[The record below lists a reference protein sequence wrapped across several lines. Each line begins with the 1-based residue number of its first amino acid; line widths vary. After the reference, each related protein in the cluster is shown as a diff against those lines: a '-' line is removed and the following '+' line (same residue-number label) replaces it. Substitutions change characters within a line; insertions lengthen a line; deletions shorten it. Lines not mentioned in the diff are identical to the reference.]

1 MPRRMAQGGFYQPDG
16 KAWGYGP
23 TREPLLPPLD
33 DLAYGTRDGRVPDVV
48 QGSSTRYIDWL
59 LHGGGDNAPNFDSR
73 LDRRANGGIT
83 MGEPVIVG
91 DPKGSAPSTPNVEMA
106 APVMDNGQMG
116 MAVMPAD
123 KMEESA
129 ESPAYQE
136 GYAAQMQGQPDPQRM
151 KADKEY
157 LAGVMACQAASQARG
172 GQQQSGGMP
181 MAADGGV
188 FSNTVYSPTDI
199 ANAPSLQKLAGNLGT
214 GFGQT
219 GLDYT
224 IPGAG
229 GAGIPQANRANIT
242 TLSRMLPSELGFT
255 QGVVETPREMGGLGL
270 DWTDYLAG
278 AKRSA
283 PTGAAFSGATVY
295 G

>member
-1 MPRRMAQGGFYQPDG
+1 MPRRMAQ
-16 KAWGYGP
+16 
-23 TREPLLPPLD
+23 
-33 DLAYGTRDGRVPDVV
+33 
-48 QGSSTRYIDWL
+48 
-59 LHGGGDNAPNFDSR
+59 
-73 LDRRANGGIT
+73 GGIT

-91 DPKGSAPSTPNVEMA
+91 DPKGSAPSTPNIEMA

-229 GAGIPQANRANIT
+229 GAGLPQANRANLT

-283 PTGAAFSGATVY
+283 PSGASFSGATVY